1 MLLLL
6 LRTMM
11 EDQQR
16 VAPPARWIEVA
27 PTGGEVTAGMSWK
40 FGAREQE
47 DKGEEDEEEEGGGE
61 QEEEELDDEDV

>member
-1 MLLLL
+1 MLLL

-47 DKGEEDEEEEGGGE
+47 DKGEDEEGEGGGE
-61 QEEEELDDEDV
+61 QEEEALDDEDV